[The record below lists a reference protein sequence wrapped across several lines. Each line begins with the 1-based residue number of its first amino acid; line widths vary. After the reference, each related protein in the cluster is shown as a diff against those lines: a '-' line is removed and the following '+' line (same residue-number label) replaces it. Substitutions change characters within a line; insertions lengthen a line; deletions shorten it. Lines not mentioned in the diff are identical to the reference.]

1 MGSALWS
8 GISGLNASSKQMDV
22 IANNVANVNTIGYK
36 AGKTFFADVLS
47 QSISGGSSGSMQVG
61 RGVEVTEVGT
71 LFGPGSFETTGNAT
85 DLAIDGDGFFMVN
98 DEDAATFYTRAG
110 AFHLDSNGNLVDT
123 NGYKLQ
129 GYNFFGAAT
138 GMITDISLRNVQSA
152 PETTTEYSVGVNLNS
167 ETAATDMYTT
177 TQTVYDSLGDR
188 HSLGITFTK
197 TATNGEWAFQVALDG
212 VNAACPYT
220 GFQFDSDGNLA
231 NIYNGAAW
239 VAPADMA
246 VTFAALANGATI
258 GAGNV
263 INWDLAGTSA
273 LSITQYA
280 SASVIKSLTNDGYA
294 SGLLK
299 SLSVRND
306 GTINGFFTNGQTSDL
321 AQLVLGDFDNTWGLR
336 KMGSNLF
343 AETVTSG
350 PAIRNVPGASGMGD
364 VSSNSLEMSNSDL
377 ATEFVNMITA
387 QKAYS
392 ANARVITTQ
401 DQMMTELMNIK
412 R

>member
-71 LFGPGSFETTGNAT
+71 LFSPGSFETTGNAT

-197 TATNGEWAFQVALDG
+197 TATNGEWDFQVGLDG
-212 VNAACPYT
+212 VNATCPYT
-220 GFQFDSDGNLA
+220 GLQFDSDGNLA
-231 NIYNGAAW
+231 NIYDGAGW
-239 VAPADMA
+239 VAPGDMA
-246 VTFAALANGATI
+246 VTFAALSNGATI

-263 INWDLAGTSA
+263 VNWDLTGTSA

-321 AQLVLGDFDNTWGLR
+321 AQLVLGDFDNTWGLK

>member
-71 LFGPGSFETTGNAT
+71 LFSPGSFETTGNAT

-197 TATNGEWAFQVALDG
+197 TATNGEWDFQVALDG
-212 VNAACPYT
+212 VNATCPYT
-220 GFQFDSDGNLA
+220 GLQFDSDGNLA
-231 NIYNGAAW
+231 NIYDGAGW
-239 VAPADMA
+239 VVPGDMS
-246 VTFAALANGATI
+246 VTFAALSNGATI
-258 GAGNV
+258 GTGNV
-263 INWDLAGTSA
+263 VNWDLTGTSA

-321 AQLVLGDFDNTWGLR
+321 AQLVLGDFDNTWGLK

>member
-1 MGSALWS
+1 MGSSLWS

-71 LFGPGSFETTGNAT
+71 LFSPGSFETTGNAT

-152 PETTTEYSVGVNLNS
+152 PETTTGYSVGVNLNS

-197 TATNGEWAFQVALDG
+197 TATNGEWNFQVALDG
-212 VNAACPYT
+212 VNATCPYT
-220 GFQFDSDGNLA
+220 GLQFDSDGNLA

-239 VAPADMA
+239 VAPVDMA
-246 VTFAALANGATI
+246 VTIAALANGATI
-258 GAGNV
+258 GTGNV
-263 INWDLAGTSA
+263 INWDLVGTSA

-321 AQLVLGDFDNTWGLR
+321 AQLVLGDFDNTWGLK

-392 ANARVITTQ
+392 ANAKVITTT

>member
-1 MGSALWS
+1 MGSALWA
-8 GISGLNASSKQMDV
+8 GISGLNASSKEMDV
-22 IANNVANVNTIGYK
+22 IANNIANVNTIGYK

-85 DLAIDGDGFFMVN
+85 DVAIDGDGFFMVN
-98 DEDAATFYTRAG
+98 DEDGATFYTRAG

-123 NGYKLQ
+123 NGFKLQ
-129 GYNFFGAAT
+129 GYNFFGANT

-152 PETTTEYSVGVNLNS
+152 PTTTTEYSVGVNLDS
-167 ETAATDMYTT
+167 ETVATDTYTT

-197 TATNGEWAFQVALDG
+197 TATNGEWNFQVTLDG

-220 GFQFDSDGNLA
+220 GLQFDSDGNLD

-239 VAPADMA
+239 VAPVDMA
-246 VTFAALANGATI
+246 ITFAALANGATI
-258 GAGNV
+258 GTGNV
-263 INWDLAGTSA
+263 VNWDLTGTTA
-273 LSITQYA
+273 LSMTQYA

-321 AQLVLGDFDNTWGLR
+321 AQLVLGDFDNTWGLK